1 MRDVRSAWMLRASIV
16 ASLLCAA
23 NAIASDRLGALLAE
37 DPAVEAE
44 RAFSSGDRR
53 HIVVPVCSEGGGQ
66 VIPGWPLHDSPEVRR
81 AMDSAK
87 RPFSCSDFGE
97 DPKRRNFV
105 RAAKW
110 AERYNGKLL
119 ELEQRGRK

>member
-1 MRDVRSAWMLRASIV
+1 MLRASIV
-16 ASLLCAA
+16 ARLLCAA
-23 NAIASDRLGALLAE
+23 NAIASDRLGALLAH

-53 HIVVPVCSEGGGQ
+53 HIVVPVCTEGGGQ
-66 VIPGWPLHDSPEVRR
+66 VIPGWPLQDSPEVRR
-81 AMDSAK
+81 AMDLAK
-87 RPFSCSDFGE
+87 KPFSCSDFGE

-119 ELEQRGRK
+119 DLEQKGKK

>member
-1 MRDVRSAWMLRASIV
+1 MLRASI
-16 ASLLCAA
+16 AAYLLCAA
-23 NAIASDRLGALLAE
+23 NAIASDRLGALLAQ
-37 DPAVEAE
+37 DAGAEAE

-53 HIVVPVCSEGGGQ
+53 HIVVPVCTEGGGQ